1 MSQPFIPI
9 PVTDENVV
17 FDRFGN
23 PLNVGTHVMFG
34 SHGEE
39 GVGQGVICG
48 YNHHYFDIAILRQQH
63 RNGVLMPLAA
73 EVNCQLKHYAIV
85 NAESLMDPQVIT
97 DQADL
102 YKTVLDFSP
111 SETKKVSRK
120 YAVYLVVDETLP
132 QSTPFRDMSVIV
144 TTVAGSNSADLDM
157 LARHIKLQLGCR
169 IVSRL
174 CASRKGFTNGWS
186 RTGYDNLG
194 LTHNW
199 DIMTQYYGGG
209 HNVAVPSLREQSTPQ
224 AAYQLSKKRMQ
235 EIGLLEHLNTVFTV
249 EEYNNLDIEQVSKL
263 EILI

>member
-1 MSQPFIPI
+1 MSQPFLPI
-9 PVTDENVV
+9 PTTDENVI

-23 PLNVGTHVMFG
+23 PLNVGTHVLFG
-34 SHGEE
+34 AAGDE
-39 GVGQGVICG
+39 GVAQGVICG
-48 YNHHYFDIAILRQQH
+48 YNHHYFDIATIHNRWV
-63 RNGVLMPLAA
+63 NGKQTLEAA
-73 EVNCQLKHYAIV
+73 LNCSLKYYAMINV
-85 NAESLMDPQVIT
+85 ESLMDPQTIA
-97 DQADL
+97 DQVDL
-102 YKTVLDFSP
+102 YKPLLNFSP
-111 SETKKVSRK
+111 SETKRTSRK
-120 YAVYLVVDETLP
+120 YAVYLVVDQTLS
-132 QSTPFRDMSVIV
+132 QDTPFRDMSVIV

-157 LARHIKLQLGCR
+157 LARHIKLQMGCR

-186 RTGYDNLG
+186 QTGYDNLG

-235 EIGLLEHLNTVFTV
+235 EIGLLDHLNTVFTV